1 MKNREKVRLK
11 VWIERKN
18 ASSNST
24 DKPCQTQVSVSILT
38 VPSSNL
44 QPQSLHISQLDR
56 EQIEYIEYKL
66 MWVVTLIRNLS
77 KYSQNMLLKQQPSQ
91 LREKK
96 TVDFDDWTKLR
107 MKAKTNE
114 EYLKLFEQ
122 QVYNYL
128 SSLNIKELAEVR
140 KRTERAHG
148 PISDESWK
156 MPF

>member
-1 MKNREKVRLK
+1 
-11 VWIERKN
+11 
-18 ASSNST
+18 
-24 DKPCQTQVSVSILT
+24 
-38 VPSSNL
+38 
-44 QPQSLHISQLDR
+44 
-56 EQIEYIEYKL
+56 
-66 MWVVTLIRNLS
+66 
-77 KYSQNMLLKQQPSQ
+77 
-91 LREKK
+91 
-96 TVDFDDWTKLR
+96 